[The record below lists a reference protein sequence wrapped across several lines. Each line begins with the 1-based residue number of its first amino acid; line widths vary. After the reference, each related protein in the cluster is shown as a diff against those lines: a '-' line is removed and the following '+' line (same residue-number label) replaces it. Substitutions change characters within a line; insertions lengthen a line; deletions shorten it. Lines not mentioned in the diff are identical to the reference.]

1 MKKKWLV
8 SIPLLLLIGLLAVW
22 SWNTAKTAYHLMG
35 LRSEIKAVIGGD
47 PDNIEPLYVF
57 SLLNSVNQDLYV
69 LQRNLT
75 PIYPILP
82 IFGRMAAQVEPALT
96 YLDSLV
102 NFALLYEPKIRPLF
116 NEGLQNHVDL
126 ANLIDSFSEKEFVSQ
141 IDQIGRDVEEH
152 RQRLDILKLPY
163 RFQDDF
169 KLLDKYLPF
178 INLSREILPQL
189 GSLTGA
195 DKKTDYLLLA
205 LNHDELRGGGGFI
218 TAIGMLSVQNLT
230 NISIDLQDSYSFDDL
245 SKDYPLPPL
254 PLQTY
259 MLADY
264 WLPRDGNWSAD
275 FPESARTVQML
286 YQISRNEKMKGVIA
300 FDQEAVR
307 QIVAAVGPIQVDP
320 QSNTWVNQDNILNY
334 MQESWGSN
342 VDSSDW
348 WRNRKDFI
356 SILGKVIVQ
365 SVMDSRDI
373 NQVTRLAR
381 TSLNLLKQGH
391 LMLYFNDPKLESV
404 LASQGFDHGVSYQG
418 GDLIYWVDS
427 NIGFNKVDAVI
438 ERELKYTID
447 LRDPMQ
453 ANADLIMQFTHQNQS
468 GIPCEHIAT
477 YGEEIAYQKMMERCY
492 WDYWR
497 VYLPPGSQ
505 LIDYESAIVPGENL
519 LNSQTWEGQLDQ
531 LSDLMDLSMIGGL
544 LMLPTASQQ
553 KIRLTYQLPDG
564 IVIFKGT
571 KGYYHLDLKKQL
583 GLNALPVEIT
593 VKIPNDYQFVDYPAD
608 SQINQNSLVYK
619 FLLTESDDHLIISYQ
634 P

>member
-418 GDLIYWVDS
+418 GDFIYWVDS

>member
-141 IDQIGRDVEEH
+141 IDRIGRDVEEH

-447 LRDPMQ
+447 LRDPKQ

-468 GIPCEHIAT
+468 SIPCEHIAT

-619 FLLTESDDHLIISYQ
+619 FLFTGSDDHLIISYQ

>member
-381 TSLNLLKQGH
+381 TALNLLKQGH

>member
-1 MKKKWLV
+1 M

-381 TSLNLLKQGH
+381 TAPPHKFQSPCRSPVRQ
-391 LMLYFNDPKLESV
+391 
-404 LASQGFDHGVSYQG
+404 
-418 GDLIYWVDS
+418 
-427 NIGFNKVDAVI
+427 
-438 ERELKYTID
+438 ER
-447 LRDPMQ
+447 
-453 ANADLIMQFTHQNQS
+453 
-468 GIPCEHIAT
+468 
-477 YGEEIAYQKMMERCY
+477 
-492 WDYWR
+492 
-497 VYLPPGSQ
+497 
-505 LIDYESAIVPGENL
+505 
-519 LNSQTWEGQLDQ
+519 
-531 LSDLMDLSMIGGL
+531 
-544 LMLPTASQQ
+544 
-553 KIRLTYQLPDG
+553 
-564 IVIFKGT
+564 
-571 KGYYHLDLKKQL
+571 
-583 GLNALPVEIT
+583 
-593 VKIPNDYQFVDYPAD
+593 
-608 SQINQNSLVYK
+608 
-619 FLLTESDDHLIISYQ
+619 
-634 P
+634 